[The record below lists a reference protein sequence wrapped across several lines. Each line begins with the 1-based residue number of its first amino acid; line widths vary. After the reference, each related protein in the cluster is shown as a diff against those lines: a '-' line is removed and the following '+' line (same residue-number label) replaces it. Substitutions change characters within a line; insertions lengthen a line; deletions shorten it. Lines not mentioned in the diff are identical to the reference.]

1 MGFVYSFM
9 NSKSLVN
16 HFVWN
21 HQYLEKTVKNP
32 NIFGMHQEMLPQVYV
47 HSSL

>member
-1 MGFVYSFM
+1 MGFVYRVM

-21 HQYLEKTVKNP
+21 HQYFEKIVKKK
-32 NIFGMHQEMLPQVYV
+32 NIFGMPQKKLP
-47 HSSL
+47 